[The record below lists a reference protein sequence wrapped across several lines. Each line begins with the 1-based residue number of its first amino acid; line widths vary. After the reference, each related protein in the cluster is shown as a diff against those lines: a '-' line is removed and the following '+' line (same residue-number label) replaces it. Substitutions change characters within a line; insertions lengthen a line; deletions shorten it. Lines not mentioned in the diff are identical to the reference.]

1 MKYQKQFSDVFSKF
15 KENPECLQYFLNC
28 FEIPELKD
36 LKDLTCKDFS
46 EHPLVESVQ
55 TDPKIS
61 GFVISN
67 KVVEV
72 FYISHTRNY
81 LGFWGFRNFFTY
93 RLAEKHKQ
101 INDGIMRYVLNVH
114 YRPDPNRTD
123 TFNDIR
129 EFQIFNVYKQ
139 NDDLKSWLETIFE
152 D

>member
-1 MKYQKQFSDVFSKF
+1 MRYQKQFSDVFSKF

-36 LKDLTCKDFS
+36 LKDLTCKEFS
-46 EHPLVESVQ
+46 EHPLAESVQ

-67 KVVEV
+67 KAVEV

-93 RLAEKHKQ
+93 RLAEST
-101 INDGIMRYVLNVH
+101 NGSMMG
-114 YRPDPNRTD
+114 
-123 TFNDIR
+123 
-129 EFQIFNVYKQ
+129 
-139 NDDLKSWLETIFE
+139 
-152 D
+152 